1 MLGLGDFWIS
11 LVWMLVILSTLLCVV
26 YGALN
31 WNKES
36 AEDEKI
42 LEEEKRW
49 ESEEQR
55 IEETL

>member
-11 LVWMLVILSTLLCVV
+11 LVWVLVILSTLLCVV

-36 AEDEKI
+36 EEDAKI

-49 ESEEQR
+49 EREEKR